1 MKPKVSCCGMNNR
14 RFINTFC
21 LLISEIRILIRMNKI
36 RYTINTL
43 VPVPAFTTK
52 NPKVVINQNRKAT
65 ANEFPKKDT
74 TFFEKPST
82 ASLNPVYILQ
92 EIRSSPV
99 VQTMG
104 MFNCL

>member
-1 MKPKVSCCGMNNR
+1 MTNR
-14 RFINTFC
+14 
-21 LLISEIRILIRMNKI
+21 I

-43 VPVPAFTTK
+43 VPVLAFTTI
-52 NPKVVINQNRKAT
+52 NPKVVINENRKA
-65 ANEFPKKDT
+65 AVNEFPKKDT

-82 ASLNPVYILQ
+82 ASLKPVYILH

-99 VQTMG
+99 VQAIG